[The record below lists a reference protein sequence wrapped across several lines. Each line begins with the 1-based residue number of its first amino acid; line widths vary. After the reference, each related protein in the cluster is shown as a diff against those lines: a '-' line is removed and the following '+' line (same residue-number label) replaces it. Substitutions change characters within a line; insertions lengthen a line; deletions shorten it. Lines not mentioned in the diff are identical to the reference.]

1 MKIGFIILIMILC
14 LVLWSVGIVTTEIF
28 LQENVKENII
38 ILIFDVIIY
47 FLTLINLNYEIDNY
61 KERKLLKSRKK

>member
-61 KERKLLKSRKK
+61 KEKN